1 MAREPIC
8 SVSLSL
14 SRVFHLFCSDSLC
27 VSPLS
32 LYYVFHHSVPFSP
45 LILMC
50 FTIFSWCVSPSS
62 LRFKRVEGGLWYPRL
77 STHGACSCYTTQ
89 LPSFYIAFA
98 INLQS
103 PIPWISWF
111 PGCNWQLFTPQ
122 LCECHVLSTQTFKKM
137 RNTLEN
143 YTLGNYTWLV
153 CEIFLRHKRERDWR
167 WSRKYMTSC
176 GSRTLHEGWQLP
188 TQSKTFQPTNLWT
201 TAVKPL
207 VMYICY

>member
-1 MAREPIC
+1 MVREPIC

-14 SRVFHLFCSDSLC
+14 SRVFHLFCSGSLC

-32 LYYVFHHSVPFSP
+32 LYYVFHPSVPFSP

-103 PIPWISWF
+103 PIPWIS
-111 PGCNWQLFTPQ
+111 NLI
-122 LCECHVLSTQTFKKM
+122 S
-137 RNTLEN
+137 
-143 YTLGNYTWLV
+143 YTHTHAH
-153 CEIFLRHKRERDWR
+153 IFLAKKNNAYILMDPPLTWFWLSWER
-167 WSRKYMTSC
+167 
-176 GSRTLHEGWQLP
+176 
-188 TQSKTFQPTNLWT
+188 
-201 TAVKPL
+201 
-207 VMYICY
+207 